1 MKKFALASYALYLL
15 GGLVITAVG
24 SVLPQLLTHYHVSY
38 TVGGQLVLVGSLGF
52 LIGVPLS
59 SFLLGRFSEMNLLTI
74 SALMITLSQIGMLLL
89 PPFEWIIVFN
99 FLNGIGV
106 AALEVVVATLM
117 MEVFIGRRAIVMS
130 YLEVSFGLGALL
142 MPLIASL
149 LISQNSWRYSFFITS
164 ILALLMVVVCKM
176 IPFKKETVSTSES
189 GASDANSEPA
199 PVLAKNQRW
208 KILALFSV
216 MIFMYAGVESSMNNF
231 LSSIFIVYLD
241 VIPSQATLSI
251 SVFWVAMLI
260 GRVATGWVIRIVTY
274 ERYLFGSIGG
284 TIVSLVLFILL
295 KEAVAGYILLA
306 FLGLAM
312 SGIYSITMVYANHTF
327 TGSARIVTSLITGF
341 SGLGGAVFPALIGF
355 TMDAS
360 GITSALWYITAFACL
375 YLLALCIIFF
385 VQRGAK
391 QKSNNHLQAMK

>member
-74 SALMITLSQIGMLLL
+74 AALMIALSQIGMLLL
-89 PPFEWIIVFN
+89 PPFEWIIAFN

-142 MPLIASL
+142 MPLVASL
-149 LISQNSWRYSFFITS
+149 LISQNSWRFSFFITS
-164 ILALLMVVVCKM
+164 VLALLMVVVCKI

-189 GASDANSEPA
+189 DASDASSEPA
-199 PVLAKNQRW
+199 PVLTKNQRW
-208 KILALFSV
+208 KILTLFSV

-231 LSSIFIVYLD
+231 LSSIFITYLD

-260 GRVATGWVIRIVTY
+260 GRVATGWIIRIVTY

-284 TIVSLVLFILL
+284 TIVSLVLFIVL
-295 KEAVAGYILLA
+295 KEAVAGYILLG

-375 YLLALCIIFF
+375 YLLAFCIIFF

-391 QKSNNHLQAMK
+391 QKSNNHLQPMK

>member
-74 SALMITLSQIGMLLL
+74 SALMIALSQIGMLLL

-385 VQRGAK
+385 VQRDAK
-391 QKSNNHLQAMK
+391 QKSNDTVQAMK

>member
-38 TVGGQLVLVGSLGF
+38 TVGGQLVLLGSLGF

-74 SALMITLSQIGMLLL
+74 SALMIALSQIGMLLL
-89 PPFEWIIVFN
+89 PPFEWIIAFN

-142 MPLIASL
+142 MPLVASL
-149 LISQNSWRYSFFITS
+149 LISQNSWRFSFFITS

-189 GASDANSEPA
+189 DASDASSEPA

-231 LSSIFIVYLD
+231 LSSIFIAYLD

-260 GRVATGWVIRIVTY
+260 GRVATGWIIRIVTY

-295 KEAVAGYILLA
+295 KEAVAGYILLG

-385 VQRGAK
+385 VQRDAK
-391 QKSNNHLQAMK
+391 QKANNHLQPMK

>member
-38 TVGGQLVLVGSLGF
+38 TVGGQLVLLGSLGF

-74 SALMITLSQIGMLLL
+74 SALMIALSQIGMLLL
-89 PPFEWIIVFN
+89 PPFEWIIAFN

-142 MPLIASL
+142 MPLVASL
-149 LISQNSWRYSFFITS
+149 LISQNSWRFSFFITS
-164 ILALLMVVVCKM
+164 VLALLMVVVCKI

-189 GASDANSEPA
+189 DASDASSEPA
-199 PVLAKNQRW
+199 PVLTKNQRW
-208 KILALFSV
+208 KILTLFSV

-231 LSSIFIVYLD
+231 LSSIFITYLD

-260 GRVATGWVIRIVTY
+260 GRVATGWIIRIVTY

-295 KEAVAGYILLA
+295 KEAVAGYILLG

-341 SGLGGAVFPALIGF
+341 SGLGGAIFPALIGF
-355 TMDAS
+355 TMDTS

-385 VQRGAK
+385 VQRDAK
-391 QKSNNHLQAMK
+391 QKANNHLQPMK

>member
-38 TVGGQLVLVGSLGF
+38 TVGGQLVLLGSLGF
-52 LIGVPLS
+52 LIGVPLA
-59 SFLLGRFSEMNLLTI
+59 SFLLGRFREMNLLTV
-74 SALMITLSQIGMLLL
+74 SALVIALSQIGMLLL
-89 PPFEWIIVFN
+89 PPFEWIIAFN

-142 MPLIASL
+142 MPLVASL
-149 LISQNSWRYSFFITS
+149 LISQNSWRFSFFITS
-164 ILALLMVVVCKM
+164 VLALLMVVVCKM
-176 IPFKKETVSTSES
+176 ISFKKETVSTSES
-189 GASDANSEPA
+189 DASDASSEPA

-231 LSSIFIVYLD
+231 LSSIFIAYLD

-260 GRVATGWVIRIVTY
+260 GRVATGWIIRVVTY

-295 KEAVAGYILLA
+295 KEAVAGYILLG

-355 TMDAS
+355 TMDVS

-385 VQRGAK
+385 VQRDAK
-391 QKSNNHLQAMK
+391 QKANNHLQPMK

>member
-74 SALMITLSQIGMLLL
+74 SALMIALSQIGMLLL

-142 MPLIASL
+142 MPLVASL
-149 LISQNSWRYSFFITS
+149 LISQNSWRFSFFITS
-164 ILALLMVVVCKM
+164 VLALLMVVVCKM

-189 GASDANSEPA
+189 DASDASSEPA

-231 LSSIFIVYLD
+231 LSSIFIAYLD

-260 GRVATGWVIRIVTY
+260 GRVATGWIIRVVTY

-295 KEAVAGYILLA
+295 KEAVAGYILLG

>member
-38 TVGGQLVLVGSLGF
+38 TVGGQLVLLGSLGF

-74 SALMITLSQIGMLLL
+74 AALMIALSQIGMLLL
-89 PPFEWIIVFN
+89 PPFEWIIAFN

-142 MPLIASL
+142 MPLVASL
-149 LISQNSWRYSFFITS
+149 LISQNSWRFSFFITS
-164 ILALLMVVVCKM
+164 VLALLMVVVCKI

-189 GASDANSEPA
+189 DASDASSEPA
-199 PVLAKNQRW
+199 PVLTKNQRW
-208 KILALFSV
+208 KILTLFSV

-231 LSSIFIVYLD
+231 LSSIFITYLD

-260 GRVATGWVIRIVTY
+260 GRVATGWIIRIVTY

-284 TIVSLVLFILL
+284 TIVSLGLFIVL
-295 KEAVAGYILLA
+295 KEAVAGYILLG

-341 SGLGGAVFPALIGF
+341 SGLGGAIFPALIGF
-355 TMDAS
+355 TMDKS

-385 VQRGAK
+385 VQRDAK
-391 QKSNNHLQAMK
+391 QKANNHLQPMK

>member
-74 SALMITLSQIGMLLL
+74 SALMIALSQIGMLLL

-251 SVFWVAMLI
+251 SVFWMAMLI

>member
-38 TVGGQLVLVGSLGF
+38 TVGGQLVLLGSLGF
-52 LIGVPLS
+52 LIGVPLA
-59 SFLLGRFSEMNLLTI
+59 SFLLGRFREMNLLTV
-74 SALMITLSQIGMLLL
+74 SALVIALSQIGMLLL
-89 PPFEWIIVFN
+89 PPFEWIIAFN

-142 MPLIASL
+142 MPLVASL
-149 LISQNSWRYSFFITS
+149 LISQNSWWFSFFITS
-164 ILALLMVVVCKM
+164 VLALLMVVVCKM
-176 IPFKKETVSTSES
+176 ISFKKETVSTSES
-189 GASDANSEPA
+189 DASDASSEPA

-231 LSSIFIVYLD
+231 LSSIFIAYLD

-260 GRVATGWVIRIVTY
+260 GRVATGWIIRVVTY

-295 KEAVAGYILLA
+295 KEAVAGYILLG

-355 TMDAS
+355 TMDVS

-385 VQRGAK
+385 VQRDAK
-391 QKSNNHLQAMK
+391 QKANTHLQPMK

>member
-74 SALMITLSQIGMLLL
+74 SALMIALSQIGMLLL

-341 SGLGGAVFPALIGF
+341 SELGGAVFPALIGF

>member
-38 TVGGQLVLVGSLGF
+38 TVGGQLVLLGSLGF

-59 SFLLGRFSEMNLLTI
+59 SFLSGRFSEMNLLTI
-74 SALMITLSQIGMLLL
+74 ATLLIALSKIGMLLL

-142 MPLIASL
+142 MPLVASL
-149 LISQNSWRYSFFITS
+149 LISQNSWRFSFFITS
-164 ILALLMVVVCKM
+164 VLALIMVVVCKM
-176 IPFKKETVSTSES
+176 IPFKKETVQTSES
-189 GASDANSEPA
+189 DASDASSEPA
-199 PVLAKNQRW
+199 PVLSKNQRW
-208 KILALFSV
+208 KILTFFSV

-231 LSSIFIVYLD
+231 LSSIFITYLD
-241 VIPSQATLSI
+241 VVPSQATLSI

-284 TIVSLVLFILL
+284 TIVIL
-295 KEAVAGYILLA
+295 
-306 FLGLAM
+306 
-312 SGIYSITMVYANHTF
+312 S
-327 TGSARIVTSLITGF
+327 
-341 SGLGGAVFPALIGF
+341 P
-355 TMDAS
+355 
-360 GITSALWYITAFACL
+360 
-375 YLLALCIIFF
+375 F
-385 VQRGAK
+385 VISNCRNK
-391 QKSNNHLQAMK
+391 QKMREILKDNDLNSPYFKEVGNEDDSIFPDFNFKSRSMNRQDTYQARVIWGYLHDYYHHCGNKPFDQHNKSSL

>member
-1 MKKFALASYALYLL
+1 MKKFELASYALYLL

-38 TVGGQLVLVGSLGF
+38 TVGGQLVLLGSLGF

-74 SALMITLSQIGMLLL
+74 SALMIALSQIGMLLL
-89 PPFEWIIVFN
+89 PPFEWIIAFN

-142 MPLIASL
+142 MPLVASL
-149 LISQNSWRYSFFITS
+149 LISQNSWRFSFFITS
-164 ILALLMVVVCKM
+164 VLALLMVVICKI
-176 IPFKKETVSTSES
+176 IPFKKETISTSES
-189 GASDANSEPA
+189 DASDASSEPA
-199 PVLAKNQRW
+199 PVLTKNQRW
-208 KILALFSV
+208 KILTLFSV

-231 LSSIFIVYLD
+231 LSSIFITYLD

-260 GRVATGWVIRIVTY
+260 GRVATGWIIRIVTY

-284 TIVSLVLFILL
+284 TIVSLVLFIVL
-295 KEAVAGYILLA
+295 KEAVAGYILLG

-385 VQRGAK
+385 VQRDAK
-391 QKSNNHLQAMK
+391 QKANNHLQPMK

>member
-1 MKKFALASYALYLL
+1 
-15 GGLVITAVG
+15 
-24 SVLPQLLTHYHVSY
+24 
-38 TVGGQLVLVGSLGF
+38 
-52 LIGVPLS
+52 
-59 SFLLGRFSEMNLLTI
+59 
-74 SALMITLSQIGMLLL
+74 
-89 PPFEWIIVFN
+89 
-99 FLNGIGV
+99 
-106 AALEVVVATLM
+106 
-117 MEVFIGRRAIVMS
+117 
-130 YLEVSFGLGALL
+130 
-142 MPLIASL
+142 
-149 LISQNSWRYSFFITS
+149 
-164 ILALLMVVVCKM
+164 MVVVCKM
-176 IPFKKETVSTSES
+176 IPFKKETVLTSES
-189 GASDANSEPA
+189 DSSDANSEPA
-199 PVLAKNQRW
+199 PVLAKNQIW

-231 LSSIFIVYLD
+231 LSSIFITYLD

-260 GRVATGWVIRIVTY
+260 GRVATGWIIRIVTY

-284 TIVSLVLFILL
+284 TIVSLVLFIVL
-295 KEAVAGYILLA
+295 KEAVAGYILLG

-341 SGLGGAVFPALIGF
+341 SGLGGAIFPALIGF

-385 VQRGAK
+385 VQRDAK
-391 QKSNNHLQAMK
+391 QKANNHLPPMK

>member
-74 SALMITLSQIGMLLL
+74 SALMIALSQIGMLLL

-149 LISQNSWRYSFFITS
+149 LILQNNWRYSFFITS

-199 PVLAKNQRW
+199 PVLAENQRW

>member
-38 TVGGQLVLVGSLGF
+38 TVGGQLVLLGSLGF

-74 SALMITLSQIGMLLL
+74 SSLMIAVSQIGMLLL
-89 PPFEWIIVFN
+89 PPFEWIIAFN
-99 FLNGIGV
+99 FLTGIGV

-142 MPLIASL
+142 MPLVASL
-149 LISQNSWRYSFFITS
+149 LISQNSWRFSFFITS

-189 GASDANSEPA
+189 DALDASSEPT
-199 PVLAKNQRW
+199 PVLAKSQRW

-231 LSSIFIVYLD
+231 LSSIFIAYLD

-260 GRVATGWVIRIVTY
+260 GRVATGWIIRIVTY

-284 TIVSLVLFILL
+284 TIVSLVLFMVL
-295 KEAVAGYILLA
+295 KEAVAGYILLG

-312 SGIYSITMVYANHTF
+312 SGIYSITMVYANHMF

-341 SGLGGAVFPALIGF
+341 SGLGGAIFPALIGF

-360 GITSALWYITAFACL
+360 GIGSALWCITAFACL
-375 YLLALCIIFF
+375 YLLALCIIFS
-385 VQRGAK
+385 VQRNAK
-391 QKSNNHLQAMK
+391 QKPNDSIQAMK

>member
-38 TVGGQLVLVGSLGF
+38 TVGGQLVLLGSLGF
-52 LIGVPLS
+52 LIEVPLS
-59 SFLLGRFSEMNLLTI
+59 SFLLGRFREMNLLTV
-74 SALMITLSQIGMLLL
+74 SALMIALSQIGMLLL
-89 PPFEWIIVFN
+89 PPFEWIIAFN

-142 MPLIASL
+142 MPLVASL
-149 LISQNSWRYSFFITS
+149 LISENSWRFSFFITS
-164 ILALLMVVVCKM
+164 VLALLMVVVCKM
-176 IPFKKETVSTSES
+176 IPFKKETVLTSES
-189 GASDANSEPA
+189 DASDANSEPA

-231 LSSIFIVYLD
+231 LSSIFIAYLD

-260 GRVATGWVIRIVTY
+260 GRVATGWIIRIVTY

-284 TIVSLVLFILL
+284 TIVSLVLFIVL
-295 KEAVAGYILLA
+295 KEAVAGYILLG

-355 TMDAS
+355 TMDVS

-385 VQRGAK
+385 AQRDAK
-391 QKSNNHLQAMK
+391 QKANNHLQPMK

>member
-74 SALMITLSQIGMLLL
+74 SALMIALSQIGMLLL

-208 KILALFSV
+208 EILALFSV
-216 MIFMYAGVESSMNNF
+216 MIFMYAGVGSSMNNF

-260 GRVATGWVIRIVTY
+260 GRVATGWIIRIVTY

-385 VQRGAK
+385 AQRDAK
-391 QKSNNHLQAMK
+391 QKANNHLQPMK

>member
-74 SALMITLSQIGMLLL
+74 SALMIALSQIGMLLL
-89 PPFEWIIVFN
+89 PPFEWIIAFN

-142 MPLIASL
+142 MPLVASL
-149 LISQNSWRYSFFITS
+149 LISQNSWRFSFFITS
-164 ILALLMVVVCKM
+164 VLALLMVVVCKM
-176 IPFKKETVSTSES
+176 IPFKKETVLTSES
-189 GASDANSEPA
+189 DASDANSEPA

-231 LSSIFIVYLD
+231 LSSIFIAYLD

-260 GRVATGWVIRIVTY
+260 GRVATGWIIRIVTY

-295 KEAVAGYILLA
+295 KEAVAGYILLG

-341 SGLGGAVFPALIGF
+341 SGLGGAIFPALIGF

-385 VQRGAK
+385 VQRDAK
-391 QKSNNHLQAMK
+391 QKANNHLQPMK

>member
-74 SALMITLSQIGMLLL
+74 SALMIALSQIGMLLL
-89 PPFEWIIVFN
+89 PPFEWIIAFN

-142 MPLIASL
+142 MPLVASL
-149 LISQNSWRYSFFITS
+149 LISQNSWRFSFFITS
-164 ILALLMVVVCKM
+164 VLALLMVVVCKM
-176 IPFKKETVSTSES
+176 IPFKKETVLTSES
-189 GASDANSEPA
+189 DASDANSEPA
-199 PVLAKNQRW
+199 PVLTKNQRW

-231 LSSIFIVYLD
+231 LSSIFITYLD

-260 GRVATGWVIRIVTY
+260 GRVATGWIIRIVTY

-295 KEAVAGYILLA
+295 KEAVAGYILLG

-385 VQRGAK
+385 VQRDAK
-391 QKSNNHLQAMK
+391 QKANNHLQPMK

>member
-74 SALMITLSQIGMLLL
+74 SALMIALSQIGMLLL

-164 ILALLMVVVCKM
+164 IIALLMVVVCKM

>member
-74 SALMITLSQIGMLLL
+74 SALMIALSQIGMLLL

-199 PVLAKNQRW
+199 PVLTKNQRW

-284 TIVSLVLFILL
+284 TIVSLVLFIVL

>member
-38 TVGGQLVLVGSLGF
+38 TVGGQLVLLGSLGF

-74 SALMITLSQIGMLLL
+74 SALMIALSQIGMLLL
-89 PPFEWIIVFN
+89 PPFEWIIAFN

-142 MPLIASL
+142 MPLVASL
-149 LISQNSWRYSFFITS
+149 LISQNSWRFSFFITS
-164 ILALLMVVVCKM
+164 VLALLMVVICKI
-176 IPFKKETVSTSES
+176 IPFKKETISTSES
-189 GASDANSEPA
+189 DASDASSEPA
-199 PVLAKNQRW
+199 PVLTKNQRW
-208 KILALFSV
+208 KILTLFSV

-231 LSSIFIVYLD
+231 LSSIFITYLD

-260 GRVATGWVIRIVTY
+260 GRVATGWIIRIVTY

-284 TIVSLVLFILL
+284 TIVSLVLLIVL
-295 KEAVAGYILLA
+295 KEAVAGYILLG

-385 VQRGAK
+385 VQRDAK
-391 QKSNNHLQAMK
+391 QKANNHLQPMK

>member
-38 TVGGQLVLVGSLGF
+38 TVGGQLVLLGSLGF

-74 SALMITLSQIGMLLL
+74 AALMIALSQIGMLLL
-89 PPFEWIIVFN
+89 PPFEWIIAFN

-142 MPLIASL
+142 MPLVASL
-149 LISQNSWRYSFFITS
+149 LISQNSWRFSFFITS
-164 ILALLMVVVCKM
+164 VLALLMVVVCKM

-189 GASDANSEPA
+189 DASDASSEPA
-199 PVLAKNQRW
+199 PVLAKSQRW

-216 MIFMYAGVESSMNNF
+216 MIFMYAGVESSM
-231 LSSIFIVYLD
+231 
-241 VIPSQATLSI
+241 
-251 SVFWVAMLI
+251 
-260 GRVATGWVIRIVTY
+260 
-274 ERYLFGSIGG
+274 
-284 TIVSLVLFILL
+284 
-295 KEAVAGYILLA
+295 
-306 FLGLAM
+306 
-312 SGIYSITMVYANHTF
+312 
-327 TGSARIVTSLITGF
+327 
-341 SGLGGAVFPALIGF
+341 
-355 TMDAS
+355 
-360 GITSALWYITAFACL
+360 
-375 YLLALCIIFF
+375 
-385 VQRGAK
+385 
-391 QKSNNHLQAMK
+391 

>member
-74 SALMITLSQIGMLLL
+74 SALMIALSQIGMLLL

-189 GASDANSEPA
+189 GASDPNSEPA

-284 TIVSLVLFILL
+284 TIVNLVLFILL

>member
-74 SALMITLSQIGMLLL
+74 AALMIALSQIGMLLL
-89 PPFEWIIVFN
+89 PPFEWIIAFN

-142 MPLIASL
+142 MPLVASL
-149 LISQNSWRYSFFITS
+149 LISQNSWRFSFFITS
-164 ILALLMVVVCKM
+164 VLALLMVVVCKI

-189 GASDANSEPA
+189 DASDASSEPA
-199 PVLAKNQRW
+199 PVLTKNQRW
-208 KILALFSV
+208 KILTLFSV
-216 MIFMYAGVESSMNNF
+216 MIFMYTGVESSMNNF
-231 LSSIFIVYLD
+231 LSSIFITYLD

-260 GRVATGWVIRIVTY
+260 GRVATGWIIRIVTY

-284 TIVSLVLFILL
+284 TIVSLVLFIVL
-295 KEAVAGYILLA
+295 KEAVAGYILLG

-391 QKSNNHLQAMK
+391 QKSNNHLQPMK

>member
-74 SALMITLSQIGMLLL
+74 AALMIALSQIGMLLL
-89 PPFEWIIVFN
+89 PPFEWIIAFN

-142 MPLIASL
+142 MPLVASL
-149 LISQNSWRYSFFITS
+149 LISQNSWRFSFFITS
-164 ILALLMVVVCKM
+164 VLALLMIVVCKI

-189 GASDANSEPA
+189 DASDASSEPA
-199 PVLAKNQRW
+199 PVLTKNQRW
-208 KILALFSV
+208 KILTLFSV

-231 LSSIFIVYLD
+231 LSSIFITYLD

-260 GRVATGWVIRIVTY
+260 GRGATGWVIRIVTY

-295 KEAVAGYILLA
+295 KEAVAGYILLG

-355 TMDAS
+355 TMDVS

-391 QKSNNHLQAMK
+391 QKSNNHLQPMK

>member
-38 TVGGQLVLVGSLGF
+38 TVGGRLVLVGSLGF

-74 SALMITLSQIGMLLL
+74 SALMIALSQIGMLLL

-216 MIFMYAGVESSMNNF
+216 MIFMYAGVESGMNNF

-274 ERYLFGSIGG
+274 ERYLFGDIGG

-385 VQRGAK
+385 VQRDAK
-391 QKSNNHLQAMK
+391 QKANNHLRPMK

>member
-74 SALMITLSQIGMLLL
+74 SALMIALSQIGMLLL

-360 GITSALWYITAFACL
+360 GITSVLWYITAFACL

>member
-74 SALMITLSQIGMLLL
+74 SALMIALSQIGMLLL

>member
-38 TVGGQLVLVGSLGF
+38 TVGGQLVLLGSLGF

-74 SALMITLSQIGMLLL
+74 SSLMIALSQIGMLLL
-89 PPFEWIIVFN
+89 PPFEWIIAFN
-99 FLNGIGV
+99 FLTGIGV

-142 MPLIASL
+142 MPLVASL
-149 LISQNSWRYSFFITS
+149 LISQNSWRFSFFITS

-189 GASDANSEPA
+189 DALDASSEPA
-199 PVLAKNQRW
+199 PVLAKSQRW

-231 LSSIFIVYLD
+231 LSSIFIAYLD

-260 GRVATGWVIRIVTY
+260 GRVATGWIIRIVTY

-284 TIVSLVLFILL
+284 TIVSLVLFIVL
-295 KEAVAGYILLA
+295 KEAVAGYILLG

-312 SGIYSITMVYANHTF
+312 SGIYSITMVYANHMF

-341 SGLGGAVFPALIGF
+341 SGLGGAIFPALIGF

-360 GITSALWYITAFACL
+360 GIASALWYITAFACL
-375 YLLALCIIFF
+375 YLLALCIIFS
-385 VQRGAK
+385 VQRNAK
-391 QKSNNHLQAMK
+391 QKPNDSVQAMK

>member
-1 MKKFALASYALYLL
+1 
-15 GGLVITAVG
+15 
-24 SVLPQLLTHYHVSY
+24 VSY
-38 TVGGQLVLVGSLGF
+38 TVGGQLVLLGSLGF

-59 SFLLGRFSEMNLLTI
+59 SFLLGRFREMNLLTV
-74 SALMITLSQIGMLLL
+74 SALMIALSQIGMLLL
-89 PPFEWIIVFN
+89 PPFEWIIAFN

-142 MPLIASL
+142 MPLVASL
-149 LISQNSWRYSFFITS
+149 LISQNSWRFSFFITS
-164 ILALLMVVVCKM
+164 VLALLMVVVCKM
-176 IPFKKETVSTSES
+176 ISFKKETVSTSES
-189 GASDANSEPA
+189 DASDASSEPA

-231 LSSIFIVYLD
+231 LSSIFIAYLD

-260 GRVATGWVIRIVTY
+260 GRVATGWIIRVVTY

-295 KEAVAGYILLA
+295 KEAVAGYILLG

-355 TMDAS
+355 TMDVS

-385 VQRGAK
+385 VQRDAK
-391 QKSNNHLQAMK
+391 QKANNHLQPMK

>member
-38 TVGGQLVLVGSLGF
+38 TVGGQLVLLGSLGF

-74 SALMITLSQIGMLLL
+74 AALMIALSQIGMLLL
-89 PPFEWIIVFN
+89 PPFEWIIAFN

-142 MPLIASL
+142 MPLVASL
-149 LISQNSWRYSFFITS
+149 LISQNSWRFSFFITS
-164 ILALLMVVVCKM
+164 VLALLMVVVCKI

-189 GASDANSEPA
+189 DASDASSEPA
-199 PVLAKNQRW
+199 PVLTKNQRW
-208 KILALFSV
+208 KILTLFSV

-231 LSSIFIVYLD
+231 LSSIFITYLD

-260 GRVATGWVIRIVTY
+260 GRVATGWIIRIVTY

-284 TIVSLVLFILL
+284 TIVSLVLFIVL
-295 KEAVAGYILLA
+295 KEAVAGYILLG

-341 SGLGGAVFPALIGF
+341 SGLGGAIFPALIGF
-355 TMDAS
+355 TMDTS

-385 VQRGAK
+385 VQRDAK
-391 QKSNNHLQAMK
+391 QKANNHLQPMK

>member
-38 TVGGQLVLVGSLGF
+38 TVGGQLVLLGSLGF

-74 SALMITLSQIGMLLL
+74 AALMIALSQIGMLLL
-89 PPFEWIIVFN
+89 PPFEWIIAFN

-142 MPLIASL
+142 MPLVASL
-149 LISQNSWRYSFFITS
+149 LISQNSWRFSFFITS
-164 ILALLMVVVCKM
+164 VLALLMVVVCKI

-189 GASDANSEPA
+189 DASDASSEPA
-199 PVLAKNQRW
+199 PVLTKNQRW
-208 KILALFSV
+208 KILTLFSV

-231 LSSIFIVYLD
+231 LSSIFITYLD

-260 GRVATGWVIRIVTY
+260 GRVATGWIIRIVTY

-284 TIVSLVLFILL
+284 TIVSLVLFIVL
-295 KEAVAGYILLA
+295 KEAVAGYILLG

-341 SGLGGAVFPALIGF
+341 SGLGGAIFPALIGF
-355 TMDAS
+355 TMDKS

-385 VQRGAK
+385 VQRDAK
-391 QKSNNHLQAMK
+391 QKANNHLQPMK

>member
-38 TVGGQLVLVGSLGF
+38 TVGGQLVLLGSLGF

-59 SFLLGRFSEMNLLTI
+59 SFLLGRFSEMQLLTI
-74 SALMITLSQIGMLLL
+74 AALMIALSQIGMLLL
-89 PPFEWIIVFN
+89 PPFQWIIVFN

-142 MPLIASL
+142 MPLVASL
-149 LISQNSWRYSFFITS
+149 LISQNSWRFSFFITS
-164 ILALLMVVVCKM
+164 VLALIMVVACKM
-176 IPFKKETVSTSES
+176 IPFKKETVSTLES
-189 GASDANSEPA
+189 DASDASSEPA
-199 PVLAKNQRW
+199 PVLSKSQRW
-208 KILALFSV
+208 KILAFFSV

-231 LSSIFIVYLD
+231 LSSIFITYLD

-260 GRVATGWVIRIVTY
+260 GRVATGWIIRIVTY
-274 ERYLFGSIGG
+274 ERYLFSSIGG
-284 TIVSLVLFILL
+284 TIVSLVLFIVL
-295 KEAVAGYILLA
+295 KEALAGYILLG

-341 SGLGGAVFPALIGF
+341 SGLGGAIFPALIGF

-375 YLLALCIIFF
+375 YLLALCIVFF
-385 VQRGAK
+385 VQREAK
-391 QKSNNHLQAMK
+391 QKSNNHVQAMK

>member
-74 SALMITLSQIGMLLL
+74 SALMIALSQIGMLLL

-284 TIVSLVLFILL
+284 TIVNLVLFILL

>member
-74 SALMITLSQIGMLLL
+74 SALMIALSQIGMLLL
-89 PPFEWIIVFN
+89 PPFEWIILFN

-176 IPFKKETVSTSES
+176 IPLKKETVSTSES

>member
-38 TVGGQLVLVGSLGF
+38 TVGGQLVLLGSLGF

-59 SFLLGRFSEMNLLTI
+59 SFLLGRFREMNLLTI
-74 SALMITLSQIGMLLL
+74 AALMIALSQMGMLLL
-89 PPFEWIIVFN
+89 PPFEWIIAFN

-117 MEVFIGRRAIVMS
+117 IEVFIGRRAIVMS

-142 MPLIASL
+142 MPLVASL
-149 LISQNSWRYSFFITS
+149 LISQNSWRFSFIFIT
-164 ILALLMVVVCKM
+164 
-176 IPFKKETVSTSES
+176 
-189 GASDANSEPA
+189 
-199 PVLAKNQRW
+199 
-208 KILALFSV
+208 
-216 MIFMYAGVESSMNNF
+216 
-231 LSSIFIVYLD
+231 YLD

-260 GRVATGWVIRIVTY
+260 GRVATGWIIRIVTY

-284 TIVSLVLFILL
+284 TIVSLVLFIVL
-295 KEAVAGYILLA
+295 KEAVAGYILLG

-341 SGLGGAVFPALIGF
+341 SGLGGAIFPALIGF

-385 VQRGAK
+385 VQRDAK
-391 QKSNNHLQAMK
+391 QKANNHLQPMK